1 MKFQGPVSSE
11 IFIYLGLKAELM
23 PSNQRS
29 KSSIRA
35 NDEKETYLQ
44 ESPILDD
51 DNNVYIKG
59 LKHGNNN
66 ILVSVRARPV
76 NKKEIRYAQEK
87 GLSEKC
93 IKILDE
99 KVE

>member
-1 MKFQGPVSSE
+1 M
-11 IFIYLGLKAELM
+11 
-23 PSNQRS
+23 
-29 KSSIRA
+29 RA
-35 NDEKETYLQ
+35 NEEKDNYLQ
-44 ESPILDD
+44 DSPILEE

-59 LKHGNNN
+59 LKNGNNN
-66 ILVSVRARPV
+66 ILVAVRARPV
-76 NKKEIRYAQEK
+76 NKKEIRYAQVK